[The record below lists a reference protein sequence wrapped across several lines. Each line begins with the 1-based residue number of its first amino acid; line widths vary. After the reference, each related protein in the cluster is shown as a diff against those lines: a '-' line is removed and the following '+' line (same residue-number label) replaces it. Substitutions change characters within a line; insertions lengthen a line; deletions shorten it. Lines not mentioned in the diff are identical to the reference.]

1 MCNKQSEIEAA
12 IARVEDARREKIMRI
27 FKGEESP
34 RDDFEKELVEA
45 TKKYNT
51 VVDGRSENTS
61 ADLEEALKH
70 LKKARELMPTS
81 IYRDELCDIPDSLE
95 IDINRLKQS

>member
-12 IARVEDARREKIMRI
+12 IARVNDAGRKQLLGI

-45 TKKYNT
+45 TKIYNT

-81 IYRDELCDIPDSLE
+81 IFRDKLCGILESLE
-95 IDINRLKQS
+95 IEFNRLKQS

>member
-12 IARVEDARREKIMRI
+12 IARVEDARREKIMRV

-34 RDDFEKELVEA
+34 RDDFEKKLVEA
-45 TKKYNT
+45 TKIYNT

-70 LKKARELMPTS
+70 LKEARELMPTS
-81 IYRDELCDIPDSLE
+81 IFRDELCDILESLE